1 MGKTPVTIYLPHNM
15 WQPATGLGHLMPKL
29 LEWVGNG
36 LIYSSKSETLVRKS
50 VSHPPIRSVR
60 FVQVEQPLESAN
72 R

>member
-1 MGKTPVTIYLPHNM
+1 
-15 WQPATGLGHLMPKL
+15 MPKL

-36 LIYSSKSETLVRKS
+36 LIFTSKSKALVKKS